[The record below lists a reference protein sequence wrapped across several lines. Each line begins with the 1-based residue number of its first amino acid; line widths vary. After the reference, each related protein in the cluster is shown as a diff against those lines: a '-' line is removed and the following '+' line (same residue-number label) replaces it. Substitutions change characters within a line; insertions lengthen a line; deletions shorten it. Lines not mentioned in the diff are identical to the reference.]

1 MLEVR
6 DLSVSYGGPNVLEH
20 VELEVK
26 AGETVA
32 VLGANTAGKT
42 TLLRT
47 ISGLVAK
54 ARGTILFEGA
64 PLLGRPAHTIPA
76 LGIGHVPEGRHVFPR
91 MSTMDNLMMG
101 AYGDRRASD
110 LQARIDRVLTLFPR
124 LGERR
129 TQMAG
134 SMSGGEQQMVSIGRA
149 LMGNPKLL
157 LLDEP
162 SHGLAPIVVDE
173 LHAAIGEINRQG
185 VAVLLVE
192 QNAVL
197 ALDVAHRG
205 YVLEAGHVVLSGSA
219 QSLKADP
226 AVRRA
231 YLGV

>member
-1 MLEVR
+1 MLEVQ
-6 DLSVSYGGPNVLEH
+6 DLKAAYGGPDVLSG
-20 VELEVK
+20 VSLEVK

-42 TLLRT
+42 TLLRS
-47 ISGLVAK
+47 ISGLVSK
-54 ARGTILFEGA
+54 ARGSIRFENTE
-64 PLLGRPAHTIPA
+64 LIGRPAHTIPA
-76 LGIGHVPEGRHVFPR
+76 LGLGHVPEGRHVFPR
-91 MSTMDNLMMG
+91 MTTLDNLKMG
-101 AYGDRRASD
+101 AFFHRGAKDIADRI
-110 LQARIDRVLTLFPR
+110 ARVFALFPR
-124 LGERR
+124 LEERQL
-129 TQMAG
+129 QMAG

-149 LMGNPKLL
+149 LMGNPKML

-173 LHAAIGEINRQG
+173 LHAAIGAINRQG

-197 ALDVAHRG
+197 ALSVAHRG

-219 QSLKADP
+219 EALSADP
-226 AVRRA
+226 GVKRA

>member
-101 AYGDRRASD
+101 AFGDRRASD

-205 YVLEAGHVVLSGSA
+205 YVLEAGHVVLSGSS

>member
-101 AYGDRRASD
+101 AFGDRRASD

-219 QSLKADP
+219 QGLKADP